1 MKVPFSQIFLISISI
16 VLSFLLWM
24 WVGAQERSEIAVSV
38 PLEYRNLPRD
48 LEILPDKNF
57 ISSVNVWVKGTSTT
71 VNNLRPNEISA
82 WVDLS
87 NTRSGLRNF
96 EMGPDEVRVPYGFSV
111 LRINPSR
118 ISLRIE
124 EVVTR
129 SVPVTARLEGEP
141 PLGYKLSESKVTP
154 PEVEIRGPQS
164 AVASVRQAFTDS
176 IDLSNIRGPYTEATN
191 VGIENSSVR
200 IVDSKPVQVYLNV
213 TEIQDVYT
221 IRIPISTDKIPAE
234 VKFNPK
240 IIRIDLLGSKTVLS
254 EIKNDQIQVALDI
267 TGLKTGVYELTPQ
280 ITIAPEIQKK
290 VSVKEVIPPR
300 IHVRIP

>member
-1 MKVPFSQIFLISISI
+1 MKLPLGQAFLILTSI

-57 ISSVNVWVKGTSTT
+57 ISNINVWVKGTSTT

-87 NTRSGLRNF
+87 KTRSGLRNF
-96 EMGPDEVRVPYGFSV
+96 ELGPDEVRVPYGFSV

-118 ISLRIE
+118 ISLRVE

-129 SVPVTARLEGEP
+129 SVPVTPRIEGEP

-154 PEVEIRGPQS
+154 AEVEIRGPQS

-176 IDLSNIRGPYTEATN
+176 IDLSSIHGPYTEAAN

-200 IVDSKPVQVYLNV
+200 IVDTKPVQVYLNV
-213 TEIQDVYT
+213 TEVQDVYS
-221 IRIPISTDKIPAE
+221 IRLPISADKISAE
-234 VKFNPK
+234 VKYNPK
-240 IIRIDLLGSKTVLS
+240 AVRIDLLGPKTVIS
-254 EIKNDQIQVALDI
+254 EIKNDQIQVELDLA
-267 TGLKTGVYELTPQ
+267 GLKSGVYELTPQ
-280 ITIAPEIQKK
+280 IILAPEIQKK
-290 VSVKEVIPPR
+290 LSVKEVIPAR